1 MNRMTLL
8 KAIGSID
15 DKYIEEAVKFQDNE
29 IKLINI
35 EQNKPGQAVSKKTF
49 KQYISVYLAAAAVLI
64 LLVIGVKVYKPVS
77 NNGDEVMVV
86 SPMQTVDTLA
96 EAESTTG
103 FGLEVPESIKD
114 TDLSEITVIA
124 GDTIQ
129 ADYAKNDEVFI
140 SIRKAK
146 GNEDISGDYNTYDR
160 VETIDVNGNDV
171 TIKGTGDT
179 CYLATW
185 TDNGYSY
192 SFSAF
197 NGMSKDD
204 IVCLI
209 EKIK

>member
-8 KAIGSID
+8 KAIGNID
-15 DKYIEEAVKFQDNE
+15 DKYIVEAVKVQDNE

-49 KQYISVYLAAAAVLI
+49 KQYIPVYLAAAAALI
-64 LLVIGVKVYKPVS
+64 LLVIGVKVFKPVS

-96 EAESTTG
+96 EAEGITG

-129 ADYAKNDEVFI
+129 ADYAKNDEVII

-146 GNEDISGDYNTYDR
+146 GNEDISGDYNTYDQ

-171 TIKGTGDT
+171 TIEGSGGT

-192 SFSAF
+192 SFSVF

-204 IVCLI
+204 IVYLI